1 MEFALEALANL
12 TPPVWLSAAVLL
24 AIALSF
30 GLVSPSPAAAAIAQ
44 LTSGQSWRHKP
55 RSNALDITPSL
66 LGRVRWLGGM
76 ADTIQRAYA
85 ATGRGAFQYTT
96 LRGRRQLVLCS
107 DKLIAELAEA
117 PVDVLSFPAWVQEVS
132 IPFCSSQSNN
142 GGWREAA
149 GGSGLTWRT
158 VDAGNL
164 PAAALRGRPR
174 NGALVV
180 VRHTCV
186 GALL

>member
-1 MEFALEALANL
+1 MELLEALANPI
-12 TPPVWLSAAVLL
+12 PPVWLSAAVLL
-24 AIALSF
+24 AIALPLSI
-30 GLVSPSPAAAAIAQ
+30 GLVSASPATAAIAQ
-44 LTSGQSWRHKP
+44 LTPRQSRRRKP

-117 PVDVLSFPAWVQEVS
+117 PVDALNFPAWNQKVS
-132 IPFCSSQSNN
+132 TPYCSSQPDD
-142 GGWREAA
+142 GGWQGGGQRRRADWENRRCRWTTCCRTSQVAA
-149 GGSGLTWRT
+149 Q
-158 VDAGNL
+158 
-164 PAAALRGRPR
+164 
-174 NGALVV
+174 
-180 VRHTCV
+180 
-186 GALL
+186 